1 MGWIVINLIEALLLL
16 WFVTYFLDVKKD
28 KDKLYYLLL
37 ALSVFT
43 IITISNYISMYDNF
57 LTTVIIIDIIIISSF
72 FTYNRLDEIIFIA
85 CFESMFTEVM
95 CIITL
100 AFDSYFDPFIVSLLR
115 QMLYA
120 DMFIVLKHIY
130 PKDNFYLSK
139 ELNILL
145 SLLIFLLHFIL
156 QQLMQLYLV
165 LEVQIPELFWTILL
179 INFFVFVLIVLF
191 LKLVHL
197 NAVENKYKQLETKK
211 QNEEVLSL
219 LYEQLKIAKHDL
231 KHDYNLI
238 SHYLKEKEYLKIEK
252 MVRDKKKQIN
262 SIPVLINTSN
272 KLINLIINDKII
284 KAYTRNIKVT
294 SKIDINREIRISE
307 CDLNELLSNILD
319 NAIDYNRDNGMID
332 IAIILEKQF
341 VHIKVT
347 NEIDKNKSNQSL
359 ISKKG
364 KNHGYGIRS
373 IEKIVEKYQG
383 IMNIDYNEYFEI
395 TISLKDK

>member
-1 MGWIVINLIEALLLL
+1 MGWIVISLIEALLLS

-85 CFESMFTEVM
+85 CFEAMYNMMISNLAICLDLKDVFLISMVKQVLYGLVLMFLRYVFYRDDFNFTK
-95 CIITL
+95 
-100 AFDSYFDPFIVSLLR
+100 
-115 QMLYA
+115 Q
-120 DMFIVLKHIY
+120 
-130 PKDNFYLSK
+130 
-139 ELNILL
+139 LNCLL
-145 SLLIFLLHFIL
+145 SVLMFLLHFVL
-156 QQLMQLYLV
+156 QQIIQVYIV
-165 LEVQIPELFWTILL
+165 LQIQIPELFWTILL

-211 QNEEVLSL
+211 QNEEVLLL

-238 SHYLKEKEYLKIEK
+238 SHYLKDKEYLKIEK

-262 SIPVLINTSN
+262 SIPVLINTPN

-307 CDLNELLSNILD
+307 YDLNELLSNILD
-319 NAIDYNRDNGMID
+319 NAIDYNQDNGMID

-347 NEIDKNKSNQSL
+347 NGIDKNKSNQSL

-383 IMNIDYNEYFEI
+383 IMKIDYNEYFEI

>member
-85 CFESMFTEVM
+85 CFEAMYNMMISNLAICLDLKDVFLISMVKQVLYGLVLMFLRYVFCRDDFNFTK
-95 CIITL
+95 
-100 AFDSYFDPFIVSLLR
+100 
-115 QMLYA
+115 Q
-120 DMFIVLKHIY
+120 
-130 PKDNFYLSK
+130 
-139 ELNILL
+139 LNCLL
-145 SLLIFLLHFIL
+145 SVLMFLLHFVL
-156 QQLMQLYLV
+156 QQIIQVYIV
-165 LEVQIPELFWTILL
+165 LQIQIPELFWTILL

-307 CDLNELLSNILD
+307 HDLNELLSNILD
-319 NAIDYNRDNGMID
+319 NAIDYNQDNGMID
-332 IAIILEKQF
+332 ITIIQEKQF
-341 VHIKVT
+341 IHIKVT
-347 NEIDKNKSNQSL
+347 NGIDRNKSNRSL

-364 KNHGYGIRS
+364 KNHGYGIKS
-373 IEKIVEKYQG
+373 IERIVEKYQG
-383 IMNIDYNEYFEI
+383 IMKIDYNEYFEI

>member
-1 MGWIVINLIEALLLL
+1 MGWIVISLIEALLLS

-28 KDKLYYLLL
+28 KEKLYYFLL

-85 CFESMFTEVM
+85 CFEAMYNMMISNLAICLDLKDVFLISMVKQVLYGLVLMFLRYVFYRDDFNFTK
-95 CIITL
+95 
-100 AFDSYFDPFIVSLLR
+100 
-115 QMLYA
+115 Q
-120 DMFIVLKHIY
+120 
-130 PKDNFYLSK
+130 
-139 ELNILL
+139 LNCLL
-145 SLLIFLLHFIL
+145 SVLMFLLHFVL
-156 QQLMQLYLV
+156 QQIIQVYIV
-165 LEVQIPELFWTILL
+165 LQIQIPELFWTILL

-238 SHYLKEKEYLKIEK
+238 SHYLKDKEYLKIEK

-262 SIPVLINTSN
+262 SIPVLINTPN

-284 KAYTRNIKVT
+284 KAYARNIKVT

-307 CDLNELLSNILD
+307 YDLNELLSNILD
-319 NAIDYNRDNGMID
+319 NAIDYNQDNGMID

-364 KNHGYGIRS
+364 KNHGFGIKS
-373 IEKIVEKYQG
+373 IERIVEKYQG

>member
-1 MGWIVINLIEALLLL
+1 MGWIVISLIEALLLS

-28 KDKLYYLLL
+28 KEKLYYFLL

-85 CFESMFTEVM
+85 CFEAMYNMMISNLAICLDLKDVFLISMVKQVLYGLVLMFLRYVFYRDDFNFTK
-95 CIITL
+95 
-100 AFDSYFDPFIVSLLR
+100 
-115 QMLYA
+115 Q
-120 DMFIVLKHIY
+120 
-130 PKDNFYLSK
+130 
-139 ELNILL
+139 LNCLL
-145 SLLIFLLHFIL
+145 SVLMFLLHFVL
-156 QQLMQLYLV
+156 QQIIQVYIV
-165 LEVQIPELFWTILL
+165 LQIQIPELFWTILL

-238 SHYLKEKEYLKIEK
+238 SHYLKDKEYLKIEK

-262 SIPVLINTSN
+262 SIPVLINTPN

-284 KAYTRNIKVT
+284 KAYARNIKVT

-307 CDLNELLSNILD
+307 YDLNELLSNILD
-319 NAIDYNRDNGMID
+319 NAIDYNQDNGMID

-383 IMNIDYNEYFEI
+383 IMKIDYNEYFEI

>member
-1 MGWIVINLIEALLLL
+1 MGWIVISLIEALLLS

-28 KDKLYYLLL
+28 KEKLYYFLL

-85 CFESMFTEVM
+85 CFEAMYNMMISNLAICLDLKDVFLISMVKQVLYGLVLMFLRYVFYRDDFNFTK
-95 CIITL
+95 
-100 AFDSYFDPFIVSLLR
+100 
-115 QMLYA
+115 Q
-120 DMFIVLKHIY
+120 
-130 PKDNFYLSK
+130 
-139 ELNILL
+139 LNCLL
-145 SLLIFLLHFIL
+145 SVLMFLLHFVL
-156 QQLMQLYLV
+156 QQIIQVYIV
-165 LEVQIPELFWTILL
+165 LQIQIPELFWTILL

-238 SHYLKEKEYLKIEK
+238 SHYLKDKEYLKIEK

-262 SIPVLINTSN
+262 SIPVLINTPN

-284 KAYTRNIKVT
+284 KAYARNIKVT

-307 CDLNELLSNILD
+307 YDLNELLSNILD
-319 NAIDYNRDNGMID
+319 NAIDYNQDNGMID

-347 NEIDKNKSNQSL
+347 NGIDKNKSNQSL

-383 IMNIDYNEYFEI
+383 IMKIDYNEYFEI